1 MSIMSVTTCCMSA
14 DDPPPTLP
22 LFKAYA
28 ALLASTITN
37 ASRGRWA
44 SVASAVTARSTLSTV
59 HNSACAELS
68 SRCAPWPLPS
78 QEKESHSLLLAAP
91 NAPQKPPPPSDCS
104 PLASVTTTRTRCG
117 SAWRDRALKIGR
129 FTERSPWAQP
139 RKVLDHHVS
148 SWMASRTAGG
158 GRVTFKRDQTPEPPE
173 PRASLDDYL

>member
-44 SVASAVTARSTLSTV
+44 SVASAVAARSTLSTV

-78 QEKESHSLLLAAP
+78 QEKESHFFAACSSQCAPEAAPTLRLLAAGVRDDDQDSLWIGLEGQGAKDRAVYGEIALGP
-91 NAPQKPPPPSDCS
+91 APQGLGPPSQ
-104 PLASVTTTRTRCG
+104 L
-117 SAWRDRALKIGR
+117 
-129 FTERSPWAQP
+129 
-139 RKVLDHHVS
+139 LDGKS
-148 SWMASRTAGG
+148 DGG
-158 GRVTFKRDQTPEPPE
+158 GGTCH
-173 PRASLDDYL
+173 L